1 VAIIKDIM
9 ESRKHLPV
17 GRQGFKKE
25 KKPNNNVELSLFILL
40 LSIRY
45 VRVKPY

>member
-1 VAIIKDIM
+1 M
-9 ESRKHLPV
+9 ESRKRLPV

-45 VRVKPY
+45 ARVKPY